1 MVAAIYKFL
10 LSRNIFF
17 KNKHQDWRQ
26 NERVN
31 CQKEYFSSSYFGL
44 KFDSK
49 YATNVSQI
57 SLIAALISVP
67 SIISNP
73 RQLLALN

>member
-1 MVAAIYKFL
+1 MVAAINSFL
-10 LSRNIFF
+10 PFSIVSVSLAKIGG
-17 KNKHQDWRQ
+17 KMK
-26 NERVN
+26 N